1 VHHLALVVLFY
12 SITNFLKSFF
22 SFVKEALALGYL
34 SKSLTFLLLVVTE
47 ANDFPSCCWLVYYF
61 IVGRGV
67 SEQLQLKFLS
77 RKSLR
82 IMSGFQAAY

>member
-1 VHHLALVVLFY
+1 MYHLALLVLFY
-12 SITNFLKSFF
+12 SITNLF

-34 SKSLTFLLLVVTE
+34 SKSWAFLLLVVTE
-47 ANDFPSCCWLVYYF
+47 ASDFPSCSWLFYYF

-67 SEQLQLKFLS
+67 FEQLQVKFLS
-77 RKSLR
+77 HKSLR

>member
-1 VHHLALVVLFY
+1 MYHLALLVLFY
-12 SITNFLKSFF
+12 SITNFLKSLF

-34 SKSLTFLLLVVTE
+34 SKSWTFLLLVVTE
-47 ANDFPSCCWLVYYF
+47 ANDFPSCCWLLCYS

-77 RKSLR
+77 YKSLR
-82 IMSGFQAAY
+82 IMSGFEAAY